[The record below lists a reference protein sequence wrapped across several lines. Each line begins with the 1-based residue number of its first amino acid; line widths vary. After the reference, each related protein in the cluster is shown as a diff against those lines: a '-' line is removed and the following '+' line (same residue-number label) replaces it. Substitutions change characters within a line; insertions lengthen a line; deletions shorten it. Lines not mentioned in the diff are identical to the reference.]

1 MSPVKEIES
10 KTETA
15 VTVTPSPSES
25 EAIEK
30 FEDADS
36 NGVHNSRAN
45 AGVLRALS
53 KEEERKLYRKIDMKI
68 MPIVTLMYLTSFLD
82 RGEYALHTRM
92 YMYLV

>member
-1 MSPVKEIES
+1 MSSVKKPEP

-25 EAIEK
+25 EVVEK
-30 FEDADS
+30 VEDVNI
-36 NGVHNSRAN
+36 NGVHKSPAN

-82 RGEYALHTRM
+82 RGEYSFHIR
-92 YMYLV
+92 MYLV